1 MKYNSKVI
9 GSVCGILSAVAYGTN
24 PLFGLPL
31 YERGLTTSSVLF
43 YRFLSSMIILF
54 CCMLIRKESFR
65 LERKQII
72 PMISG
77 GLFMILSCFFLYLS
91 LHLLESGIALTLL
104 FIYPLMVCAIMYLFF
119 HVKQSRMTI
128 CGMILGTAGIIL
140 LSAGHSG
147 GMISKTGLVYILLSA
162 LVYAVYMVMVKVT
175 CLKTLSPVT
184 TTFYVLVTGVLFFL
198 IVLRGGADLQKLPDP
213 ASYGYV
219 LGLAVCPSILSFLL
233 MTISIRDIGPT
244 KTAILG
250 ALEPV
255 SGLIF
260 GVTVFH
266 EVLSFRQMAGILI
279 ILGTVI
285 LVVISGKPEK
295 RNIN

>member
-9 GSVCGILSAVAYGTN
+9 GSVCGILSAIAYGTN

-54 CCMLIRKESFR
+54 CYMLIRKESFR

-77 GLFMILSCFFLYLS
+77 GLFMILACFFLYLS

-162 LVYAVYMVMVKVT
+162 LVYAVYMVMEVGQFLLLVRAILSWFPNTSTSKLSYFLYEITEPLIEPVRKMIS
-175 CLKTLSPVT
+175 KTSLGDSILD
-184 TTFYVLVTGVLFFL
+184 FSFL
-198 IVLRGGADLQKLPDP
+198 IT
-213 ASYGYV
+213 
-219 LGLAVCPSILSFLL
+219 F
-233 MTISIRDIGPT
+233 
-244 KTAILG
+244 
-250 ALEPV
+250 
-255 SGLIF
+255 F
-260 GVTVFH
+260 
-266 EVLSFRQMAGILI
+266 ILI
-279 ILGTVI
+279 IIQNVALSFMI
-285 LVVISGKPEK
+285 
-295 RNIN
+295 